1 MKIKDYLLIVIL
13 SVFFIGC
20 QSPLRKYDGVLGYK
34 VVSNTKNKVS
44 LLYTDEDRRSWSSV
58 KKRATIACKH
68 QLKNGSS
75 VVSLTVL
82 NQEQFVQQVEMAIRI
97 PVASAIAG
105 GAIQGHSSEIPV
117 TASPSNNNQ
126 TVMRQMK
133 LKRLLVECYP
143 Q

>member
-1 MKIKDYLLIVIL
+1 MH
-13 SVFFIGC
+13 
-20 QSPLRKYDGVLGYK
+20 
-34 VVSNTKNKVS
+34 
-44 LLYTDEDRRSWSSV
+44 TDEDRRSWSSV
-58 KKRATIACKH
+58 KKRATIACNH
-68 QLKNGSS
+68 ELKNSSS